1 MKRVLIVEDDPTW
14 ILLLEQYAGRLGWES
29 VVAHSPQLAMDAL
42 DDQLVDV
49 IVLDMLLAVE
59 TGMALLNELRGYD
72 DLAAIPVVV
81 FTGMSDLTL
90 EVLSSYGVRAVLE
103 KATATPEDVVQ
114 ALREVTNG

>member
-1 MKRVLIVEDDPTW
+1 
-14 ILLLEQYAGRLGWES
+14 
-29 VVAHSPQLAMDAL
+29 MDAL
-42 DDQLVDV
+42 DEQLVDV

-81 FTGMSDLTL
+81 FTSMSDLTL